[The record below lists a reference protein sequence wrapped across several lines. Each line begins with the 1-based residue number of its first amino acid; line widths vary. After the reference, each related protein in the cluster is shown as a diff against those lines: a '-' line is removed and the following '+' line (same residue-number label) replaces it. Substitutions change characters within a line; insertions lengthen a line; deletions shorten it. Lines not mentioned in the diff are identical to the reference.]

1 MARKNAQERRVE
13 ILGETL
19 GVIRE
24 KGMDAFRIADVAA
37 AMGVSPALIIYHFE
51 SKEKLLAESLTHAA
65 ERDLLKLRHIMRQPA
80 APARRL
86 MAALQWY
93 APTGQARG
101 WKIWVDAWSASMRDP
116 VLVRVLSD
124 LQAQWTAAISAVI
137 DEGVVDGVF
146 ISANS
151 QHTAI
156 RLTSFLDGLAVR
168 SLVHHER
175 ISRAELGSWLVR
187 QVAWELGVQE
197 NALVSEPVE
206 LQTP

>member
-197 NALVSEPVE
+197 NALG
-206 LQTP
+206 TG